1 MRQFGRFVAVLSLAA
16 AYACATAAQETSSG
30 SGSIPKVLQ
39 ITREFVKPGK
49 AGMAHDKSESA
60 FVEAMARAKWP
71 THYIGMTSLSG
82 KSRALYLTSY
92 ESFDAWQKDTDAV
105 TKHATLPV
113 ALEHAAVAD
122 GELLD
127 SLDQAVFYFRDEMSL
142 HPRADLS
149 QMRYMELLLFHVR
162 PGKER
167 QWTEVVKMA
176 KAGYEKGVPGAHW
189 GMFEQIFG
197 GESGT
202 YLLMISHKTL
212 AEIDK
217 GFADDKQFDAAMGEE
232 GLKKFGDLYAEC
244 CEASQHQL
252 FAFNPHQSYVQE
264 EWIKADPSFWK
275 PTPVATSAKAYA
287 QEKKPNP

>member
-1 MRQFGRFVAVLSLAA
+1 MRKFGRFVAVLSLAA

-167 QWTEVVKMA
+167 QWAEVVKMA

-202 YLLMISHKTL
+202 YLLMISHRTL

>member
-1 MRQFGRFVAVLSLAA
+1 MRKFGRFVAVLSLAA

-202 YLLMISHKTL
+202 YLLMISHRTL

-252 FAFNPHQSYVQE
+252 FAFNPHQSYVQD

-275 PTPVATSAKAYA
+275 PTPLATSAKAYA
-287 QEKKPNP
+287 TEKKPNP